1 MKAYAG
7 LTVYRSMIQFQ
18 EKATVTRRELL
29 SSDNVRLTF
38 QSEKI
43 ASAAEPGQFVMIR
56 VGAGKD
62 PLLRRPFSI
71 HQTTAEGTL
80 QIYFKVVGRGTAMLA
95 GIREGDEVS
104 ILGPLGR
111 GFQLTE
117 SPVCLVGGGLGI
129 APMLFLATR
138 LGAMRSGQ
146 TRGRIIL
153 GGRTR
158 TEVEPLIADFE
169 RTGIPVLV
177 ATDDG
182 SFGQRGFVTAI
193 FSTLDLPPDCTV
205 YCCGPEPMMASMAV
219 LSRERHLHCQVSV
232 ESTMACGMGACLG
245 CSRTARNGEYVH
257 VCLDGPVFDAEDM
270 AWTI

>member
-1 MKAYAG
+1 
-7 LTVYRSMIQFQ
+7 MIQYQ
-18 EKATVTRRELL
+18 EKATVTRREQL

-38 QSEKI
+38 QSTRI

-56 VGAGKD
+56 VGTGKD

-71 HQTTAEGTL
+71 HQTAADGTL

-95 GIREGDEVS
+95 GIREGDEIS

-111 GFQLTE
+111 GFQITG
-117 SPVCLVGGGLGI
+117 SPICLVGGGLGI

-138 LGAMRSGQ
+138 LSEMRTVLTQ
-146 TRGRIIL
+146 DRIIL

-158 TEVEPLIADFE
+158 MEVEPLLADFE
-169 RTGIPVLV
+169 RTGFPVMV

-182 SFGQRGFVTAI
+182 SYGQRGFVTAV
-193 FSTLDLPPDCTV
+193 FASLDLPPGCTV
-205 YCCGPEPMMASMAV
+205 YCCGPEPMMASMAL
-219 LSRERHLHCQVSV
+219 LSRERSLPCQVSV
-232 ESTMACGMGACLG
+232 ESVMACGMGACLG

>member
-1 MKAYAG
+1 
-7 LTVYRSMIQFQ
+7 MIQYQ
-18 EKATVTRRELL
+18 EKAIVTRREQL

-38 QSEKI
+38 QSSRI
-43 ASAAEPGQFVMIR
+43 ASAAEPGQFIMIR
-56 VGAGKD
+56 VGTGKD

-71 HQTTAEGTL
+71 HQTAEGTL

-104 ILGPLGR
+104 ILGPLGK
-111 GFQLTE
+111 GFQLTD

-129 APMLFLATR
+129 APLLFLATR
-138 LGAMRSGQ
+138 LGLMRTGLAQ
-146 TRGRIIL
+146 DPIIL

-158 TEVEPLIADFE
+158 MEIEPLLADFE
-169 RTGIPVLV
+169 RTGFPVMV

-182 SFGQRGFVTAI
+182 SCGQRGFVTAV
-193 FSTLDLPPDCTV
+193 FSKLDLPPGCTV
-205 YCCGPEPMMASMAV
+205 YCCGPEPMMAGMAL
-219 LSRERHLHCQVSV
+219 LSRERHLPCQVSI
-232 ESTMACGMGACLG
+232 ESVMACGMGACLG

-257 VCLDGPVFDAEDM
+257 VCLDGPVFDAEEV